1 MEVPFSIGLGMLA
14 WVCCFVQLDG
24 GDRQVFSV
32 LRGRLR
38 LARELNKLLWA
49 LSKTVPVG
57 RLLTLDSWRH
67 ASDALAQRLQGEG
80 IVLAREQACALIL
93 LVAMLLMLMLRSV
106 VATLV
111 VAITLVVGIPTDY
124 GDRKSVV

>member
-1 MEVPFSIGLGMLA
+1 MEVLFSIGLGMLA
-14 WVCCFVQLDG
+14 WVCCFVQLNG

-49 LSKTVPVG
+49 LSKMAPVG

-67 ASDALAQRLQGEG
+67 ASDALAQRLQGKS
-80 IVLAREQACALIL
+80 ILLVREQACALIL
-93 LVAMLLMLMLRSV
+93 LVAMLLMLMLHSA

-111 VAITLVVGIPTDY
+111 IVTNYQIGRASCRERV
-124 GDRKSVV
+124 